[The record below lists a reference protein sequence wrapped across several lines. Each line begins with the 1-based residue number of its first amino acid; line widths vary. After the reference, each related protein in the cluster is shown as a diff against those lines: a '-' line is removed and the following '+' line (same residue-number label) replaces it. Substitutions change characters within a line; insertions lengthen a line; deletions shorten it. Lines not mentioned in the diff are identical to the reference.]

1 MLSGERLLNQLTRLS
16 AGLDSRPD
24 IWIPAAYLRYQARYM
39 DTGNLTSFL
48 AYQPVYVAGMLF
60 G

>member
-1 MLSGERLLNQLTRLS
+1 MLSGEQLLNQLTRLS
-16 AGLDSRPD
+16 AGLDSRHV

-39 DTGNLTSFL
+39 DTGNLTSFPG
-48 AYQPVYVAGMLF
+48 YQQDYVAGMFF